1 MYRYVLAKFANESRI
16 DANLLAEEVS
26 IMRVTVDLAVL
37 ADFLSQVLGQRT
49 EVAVHDMS
57 DLDQSL
63 CIIRNPISGREVGA
77 PATDMALRLLNEF
90 QRGDGPSF
98 RTNYPGK
105 LVDGQRMRSSSLLI
119 CDEKDKAR
127 AMVCLNSNDHELQR
141 AVELLQVH
149 FRRDQDMHGEESAA
163 HSVESLGD
171 DIIGKVMAAYPPPA
185 ELGSQ
190 QKRAIVS
197 ELEHK
202 GIFLVKGFIA
212 KTAHLLLI
220 SEPTLYRYL
229 KEATHG
235 DSSATA

>member
-1 MYRYVLAKFANESRI
+1 
-16 DANLLAEEVS
+16 
-26 IMRVTVDLAVL
+26 MRVTVDLAVL
-37 ADFLSQVLGQRT
+37 ADFLSQMLGERT
-49 EVAVHDMS
+49 EVAVHDMA

-63 CIIRNPISGREVGA
+63 CIIRNAISGREVGA

-90 QRGDGPSF
+90 QSGDGPSF

-119 CDEKDKAR
+119 CDERGKAR

-141 AVELLQVH
+141 AVEVLQMH
-149 FRRDQDMHGEESAA
+149 FRHDQDAHGEESSV
-163 HSVESLGD
+163 HSVEGLGD
-171 DIIGKVMAAYPPPA
+171 DIISKVMAAYPSPA

-202 GIFLVKGFIA
+202 GVFLVKGFIA

-229 KEATHG
+229 KDAAHG
-235 DSSATA
+235 DSAVTA